1 MFPARILT
9 RLVSRQYLCS
19 FDRKKVDF
27 DFTKD
32 FVKLLKTFVGK
43 LRQIEAKF
51 LRFQGDFIAGA
62 MQEFFG
68 SYDAPPY
75 TVENTFEVDGQKVK
89 IS

>member
-43 LRQIEAKF
+43 LRQIEPKTH
-51 LRFQGDFIAGA
+51 I
-62 MQEFFG
+62 FFSKKWLN
-68 SYDAPPY
+68 SYFWPDAA
-75 TVENTFEVDGQKVK
+75 T
-89 IS
+89 I